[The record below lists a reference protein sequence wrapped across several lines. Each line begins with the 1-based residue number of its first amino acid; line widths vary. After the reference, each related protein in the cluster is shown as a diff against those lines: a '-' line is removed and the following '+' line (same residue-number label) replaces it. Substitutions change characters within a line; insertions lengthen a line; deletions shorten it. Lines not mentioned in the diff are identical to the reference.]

1 MTWSRIRSFIIAEVK
16 EVVPPVVFFAVSF
29 NLVVLTTQLILDD
42 YGGQFANFLVATT
55 AALVVGKAGTNGE
68 CAAVPPPLRW
78 GALIQPILFKTV
90 VYVAVVFLFR
100 FLEKLVEYVFSG
112 GALGGIPDYVR
123 EHFTWHRFIAIQI
136 WMFVLFLVYTTV
148 SELNHRFD
156 GELAAALFTRR
167 SRDPRLPSR
176 R

>member
-55 AALVVGKAGTNGE
+55 AALVVGKAVTNGE

-78 GALIQPILFKTV
+78 GAPDPTHPIQDRRLCRRRLPVPVPGKARRGTYSVAEPLAGFPITSASILH
-90 VYVAVVFLFR
+90 
-100 FLEKLVEYVFSG
+100 G
-112 GALGGIPDYVR
+112 
-123 EHFTWHRFIAIQI
+123 
-136 WMFVLFLVYTTV
+136 TV
-148 SELNHRFD
+148 S
-156 GELAAALFTRR
+156 
-167 SRDPRLPSR
+167 LPSR
-176 R
+176 FGCSFCFSSIQPYLS